1 MGLSHISKL
10 TRGYER
16 FLRFNELENAS
27 DIIKAR
33 AVYLIGFAFA
43 AIQIPNLIFM
53 YLTYG
58 GWTFDHWLAVA
69 GMSIILIG
77 TQCLRYYKN
86 FSTYAFGYS
95 LLIFAGIAASAM
107 PDQTG
112 INSALLMILVAG
124 ILLNGFISDWRWVL
138 IYSWMS
144 LMLVVMLYANTMSV
158 PQVGL
163 DSDALIVRAQQ
174 RAIQAALAIVLVCSI
189 VCLFTVNLHR
199 LFRQLEEKIEV
210 AKRAEMAKSQFLANM
225 SHELRTPLNGVIGMT
240 QLLMRSD
247 LTPQQRQYA
256 EIVNGCSDGLVTI
269 INDVLDISKLDAGKV
284 ELQHSGFD
292 LKVMLSELIDLHRPS
307 AVGKGLNLGLSY
319 DPEIPSGFISDP
331 SRLRQVINNLIGNA
345 IKFTASGS
353 VGVHVRGKALAE
365 GIWSLSFYVQD
376 TGIGIDTAHQ
386 ERIFGRFEQIDS
398 GNTTNFQGTGLG
410 LAISRDLVRVF
421 GGELQVTSA
430 PGKGT
435 TFAFAIPL
443 RVDRRSQR
451 RSFTPAPKP
460 ANPAPQAR
468 LPRAG

>member
-1 MGLSHISKL
+1 
-10 TRGYER
+10 
-16 FLRFNELENAS
+16 LRIHELDSAS
-27 DIIKAR
+27 DMIKAR

-43 AIQIPNLIFM
+43 GIQIPNLILM
-53 YLTYG
+53 YWTYG
-58 GWTFDHWLAVA
+58 KWTLDHWISVA
-69 GMSIILIG
+69 AMSIILLG
-77 TQCLRYYKN
+77 TQGLRYYKT
-86 FSTYAFGYS
+86 FSTYALIYS

-112 INSALLMILVAG
+112 INSSLLLILIAG
-124 ILLNGFISDWRWVL
+124 ILLNGFISDWRWVI

-158 PQVGL
+158 PLSGL
-163 DSDALIVRAQQ
+163 SVDELTVRTQQ
-174 RAIQAALAIVLVCSI
+174 RAIQAALAIILVCAI

-199 LFRQLEEKIEV
+199 LFSILEEKIEV
-210 AKRAEMAKSQFLANM
+210 AKQAEMAKSQFLANM

-240 QLLMRSD
+240 QLLMRTNLD
-247 LTPQQRQYA
+247 PQQRQYA

-292 LKVMLSELIDLHRPS
+292 LKSMLVALIDLHRPS
-307 AVGKGLNLGLSY
+307 AMGKGLNLGLSF
-319 DPEIPSGFISDP
+319 DDQIPYSFFSDE

-345 IKFTASGS
+345 IKFTHTGS

-365 GIWSLSFYVQD
+365 GIWSVSFYIQD
-376 TGIGIDTAHQ
+376 TGIGIDKAHQ

-421 GGELQVTSA
+421 GGELQLAST

-443 RVDRRSQR
+443 RVDRRVQR
-451 RSFTPAPKP
+451 HQNLQSTDA
-460 ANPAPQAR
+460 AR
-468 LPRAG
+468 LQAKPQNIPRAS